1 MEYYLSDS
9 DPIVVSPEKLAE
21 IFSDYYKK
29 RVSLFN
35 ETLERSRYAVEVEF
49 RTTMDEASFGFAKI
63 ALGYV
68 SSALK
73 KMGYHVKLVFS
84 EKPLRV
90 IVSSRNWDDGE
101 WVGMISYNTAH
112 NTFVLSKGH
121 YNKSDKS
128 VTVKSSTNMS
138 KPFSGQGMSE
148 KLKSTMEDLKKLP
161 THKRTEINIHL
172 KRGPKT

>member
-1 MEYYLSDS
+1 MSDYLSS
-9 DPIVVSPEKLAE
+9 DDFLIVSPEKLAE
-21 IFSDYYKK
+21 IFSEYYNRKF
-29 RVSLFN
+29 RRLN
-35 ETLERSRYAVEVEF
+35 EVAERSRYAVEVEF
-49 RTTMDEASFGFAKI
+49 RTTLDEADFGFAKI

-101 WVGMISYNTAH
+101 WVGMISYNTAQKV
-112 NTFVLSKGH
+112 FVLSKGH

-128 VTVKSSTNMS
+128 VSVKNSSDI
-138 KPFSGQGMSE
+138 KGPISGQSLSE
-148 KLKSTMEDLKKLP
+148 KLKGTMDEIKKLP
-161 THKRTEINIHL
+161 PHKRQELNIHL